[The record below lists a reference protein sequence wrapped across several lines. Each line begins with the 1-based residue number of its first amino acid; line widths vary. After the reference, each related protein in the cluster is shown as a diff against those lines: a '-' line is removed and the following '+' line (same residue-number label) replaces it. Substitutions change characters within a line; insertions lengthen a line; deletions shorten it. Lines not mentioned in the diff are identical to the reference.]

1 MDRFV
6 SMQAFTRVVDF
17 ASFARAAESLD
28 LPKAT
33 LTRLIQNLE
42 SHLGVKLLHRTT
54 RRISVTSE
62 GAAYYERCMRILA
75 DVEEAEQSLTMQN
88 QTPKGTLRV
97 DTIGGLARLVLVP
110 RLHEF
115 IARYPELK
123 VELTINTKP
132 IDLIKE
138 GVDVVIRVG
147 DTVDDTM
154 VARRIGELRLAFYA
168 SPIYLKQHGTPSTPE
183 ELREHRA
190 INYISTRTGR
200 EMPWILTRGDE
211 RHELLLPSAIS
222 TNDPEVYIG
231 CALEGHGIAVIS
243 RMMAQPYLQSGRL
256 VEIMADWQEEEMP
269 ISAMYPQ
276 NRNLSAKVRV
286 FVDWAAELFARD
298 PELQRQGGTPR
309 LTAPVPAV
317 ASAGLAAIAAVP
329 APA

>member
-6 SMQAFTRVVDF
+6 SMQAFTRVVDVG
-17 ASFARAAESLD
+17 SFARAAESLD

-42 SHLGVKLLHRTT
+42 THLGVKLLHRTT

-62 GAAYYERCMRILA
+62 GAAYYERCVRILA
-75 DVEEAEQSLTMQN
+75 DVDEAEQSLTHQN
-88 QTPKGTLRV
+88 QTPRGTLRV
-97 DTIGGLARLVLVP
+97 DTVGGLARLALVP
-110 RLHEF
+110 NLHEF
-115 IARYPELK
+115 FARYPDLK
-123 VELTINTKP
+123 VELTINGKP
-132 IDLIKE
+132 IDLLKE

-154 VARRIGELRLAFYA
+154 VARRIGQLRLAFYA
-168 SPIYLKQHGTPSTPE
+168 SPIYLKQHGTPTTPE
-183 ELREHRA
+183 ELMQHRA
-190 INYISTRTGR
+190 INYLSTRTGR

-243 RMMAQPYLQSGRL
+243 RVMAQPYLESGRL
-256 VEIMADWQEEEMP
+256 IEVMGDWQEEVMP

-286 FVDWAAELFARD
+286 FVDWAAEVFARD
-298 PELQRQGGTPR
+298 PEMGYRDSFPGPR
-309 LTAPVPAV
+309 PVVAPVLEAV
-317 ASAGLAAIAAVP
+317 S
-329 APA
+329 

>member
-17 ASFARAAESLD
+17 GSFARAAESLD

-42 SHLGVKLLHRTT
+42 THLGVKLLHRTT

-62 GAAYYERCMRILA
+62 GAAYYERCVRILA
-75 DVEEAEQSLTMQN
+75 DVDEAEQSLTHQN
-88 QTPKGTLRV
+88 QTPRGTLKV
-97 DTIGGLARLVLVP
+97 DTVGGLARLMLVP
-110 RLHEF
+110 HLHDF
-115 IARYPELK
+115 FARYPDLK
-123 VELTINTKP
+123 VELTINGKP
-132 IDLIKE
+132 IDLLKE

-147 DTVDDTM
+147 DTIDDTM
-154 VARRIGELRLAFYA
+154 VARRIGQLRLAFYA
-168 SPIYLKQHGTPSTPE
+168 SPIYLKQHGRPTTPE
-183 ELREHRA
+183 ELAQHRA

-211 RHELLLPSAIS
+211 RHEMLLPSDIS

-243 RMMAQPYLQSGRL
+243 RAMAQPYLQSGRL
-256 VEIMADWQEEEMP
+256 VEIMPDWQEEELP

-286 FVDWAAELFARD
+286 FVDWVAELFARD
-298 PELQRQGGTPR
+298 PEMGNRDALAQAR
-309 LTAPVPAV
+309 APLSAAV
-317 ASAGLAAIAAVP
+317 ANALA
-329 APA
+329 